1 MRSFGIS
8 IKGRTKNF
16 SLPKSQPLIPLFEAI
31 VNSFHSIEERRKS
44 DIGFTGG
51 RIFIEFERDGQ
62 MSIDGDGPLSEI
74 VNMIV
79 TDNGSGFDENNFL
92 SFLESDSTYK
102 EAIGGKGVGRF
113 SWLHAFEKA
122 EIESV
127 YLDGETPVK
136 RSFVFSLASNEINDR
151 LIDVDNYSDNRTSV
165 KLAGFLMPYR
175 SAAPKQLM
183 TIATRI
189 IHHCLIYFMD
199 KNCPEVIV
207 KDEVDSINLNA
218 LFRER
223 IKTDEN
229 NVVFNIDGNDF
240 ELLHVKAEDPSVNG
254 NRLFLCA
261 HNRLVETKDLDKYIV
276 DLDRSIYEKHGF
288 WYIGVLR
295 GKYLDENVDMNR
307 LSFSIPEGGIAPSII
322 GVTSID
328 EILSAAVSEIDGFLK
343 EYLEPI
349 STAKQDNIR
358 SYVVNK
364 APQFRHLL
372 KYMPSDI
379 LSIKPNLT
387 EDKLDDELYRI
398 KRTFDKQIKQQNAEL
413 LSLLQDG
420 IISTDEYVERFQK
433 QVTKVSDANS
443 SVLAEYIAQR
453 KVIID
458 LLQAAIKRKD
468 DGRFQLESY
477 IHDLI
482 YPMRTSSDD
491 MPYDSHNLWLLD
503 EKLAYCSY
511 ISSDIPFNNDR
522 SEGRTDIMIL
532 DNPVAVSEGQN
543 DGTEFDTI
551 VIFEIKRPMR
561 NDYTDANN
569 PIVQLYGYVD
579 KIKTNTMRDKD
590 GRIIHVGEN
599 TKFYLYA
606 ICDVTPNLESVLR
619 HGGIF
624 KKTPDRLGYYGYN
637 DSYNAYVE
645 VLPFDKMINDS
656 QKRNRVLF
664 EKLGL

>member
-1 MRSFGIS
+1 
-8 IKGRTKNF
+8 
-16 SLPKSQPLIPLFEAI
+16 
-31 VNSFHSIEERRKS
+31 
-44 DIGFTGG
+44 
-51 RIFIEFERDGQ
+51 
-62 MSIDGDGPLSEI
+62 MSIDGDGSLSEI

-79 TDNGSGFDENNFL
+79 TDNGSGFDENNFS

-151 LIDVDNYSDNRTSV
+151 LIYVDNYSDNRTSV
-165 KLAGFLMPYR
+165 KLAEFLMPYR

-218 LFRER
+218 LFRKR
-223 IKTDEN
+223 IETDEN

-328 EILSAAVSEIDGFLK
+328 EILSAAVSEINGFLK

-443 SVLAEYIAQR
+443 SVLAEYIAHR

-606 ICDVTPNLESVLR
+606 ICDVTANLESVLR

-656 QKRNRVLF
+656 QKRNKVLF

>member
-1 MRSFGIS
+1 M
-8 IKGRTKNF
+8 
-16 SLPKSQPLIPLFEAI
+16 
-31 VNSFHSIEERRKS
+31 
-44 DIGFTGG
+44 
-51 RIFIEFERDGQ
+51 
-62 MSIDGDGPLSEI
+62 
-74 VNMIV
+74 
-79 TDNGSGFDENNFL
+79 
-92 SFLESDSTYK
+92 
-102 EAIGGKGVGRF
+102 
-113 SWLHAFEKA
+113 
-122 EIESV
+122 
-127 YLDGETPVK
+127 
-136 RSFVFSLASNEINDR
+136 
-151 LIDVDNYSDNRTSV
+151 
-165 KLAGFLMPYR
+165 
-175 SAAPKQLM
+175 
-183 TIATRI
+183 
-189 IHHCLIYFMD
+189 
-199 KNCPEVIV
+199 
-207 KDEVDSINLNA
+207 
-218 LFRER
+218 
-223 IKTDEN
+223 
-229 NVVFNIDGNDF
+229 
-240 ELLHVKAEDPSVNG
+240 
-254 NRLFLCA
+254 
-261 HNRLVETKDLDKYIV
+261 
-276 DLDRSIYEKHGF
+276 
-288 WYIGVLR
+288 
-295 GKYLDENVDMNR
+295 
-307 LSFSIPEGGIAPSII
+307 
-322 GVTSID
+322 
-328 EILSAAVSEIDGFLK
+328 
-343 EYLEPI
+343 
-349 STAKQDNIR
+349 
-358 SYVVNK
+358 
-364 APQFRHLL
+364 
-372 KYMPSDI
+372 
-379 LSIKPNLT
+379 
-387 EDKLDDELYRI
+387 
-398 KRTFDKQIKQQNAEL
+398 
-413 LSLLQDG
+413 

-443 SVLAEYIAQR
+443 SVLAEYIAHR

-656 QKRNRVLF
+656 QKRNKVLF

>member
-16 SLPKSQPLIPLFEAI
+16 TLPKSQPLIPLFEAI
-31 VNSFHSIEERRKS
+31 VNSFHSIEERKKADS
-44 DIGFTGG
+44 NFKDGHIY
-51 RIFIEFERDGQ
+51 IEMERDGQ
-62 MSIDGDGPLSEI
+62 ISIDGEGPLPEI
-74 VNMIV
+74 INMIV
-79 TDNGSGFDENNFL
+79 IDNGSGFNENNFS

-122 EIESV
+122 EIESIYV
-127 YLDGETPVK
+127 EENVPVK
-136 RSFVFSLASNEINDR
+136 RSFIFSLASNEINDS
-151 LIDVDNYSDNRTSV
+151 LIDADNYRDNRTSV
-165 KLAGFLMPYR
+165 KLSGFLNPYR
-175 SAAPKQLM
+175 TTAPKQLA

-189 IHHCLIYFMD
+189 LHHCLIYFMD
-199 KNCPEVIV
+199 EECPKVV
-207 KDEVDSINLNA
+207 LKDEYESIDLNA

-223 IKTDEN
+223 IKTDDNSE
-229 NVVFNIDGNDF
+229 VFDIDGNSF
-240 ELLHVKAEDPSVNG
+240 ELLHVKAEDPSVKG
-254 NRLFLCA
+254 NSLFLCA

-288 WYIGVLR
+288 YYIGVLR
-295 GKYLDENVDMNR
+295 GRYLDENVDMNR
-307 LSFSIPEGGIAPSII
+307 LSFSIPEGGIAPSLI

-328 EILSAAVSEIDGFLK
+328 EILSMAVNKINVFLSEF
-343 EYLEPI
+343 LEPI
-349 STAKQDNIR
+349 SNAKQDTIKN
-358 SYVVNK
+358 YVINR

-379 LSIKPNLT
+379 LGIKPNLS

-398 KRTFDKQIKQQNAEL
+398 KRIFDKQIKQQNEEI
-413 LSLLQDG
+413 LSLLETG
-420 IISTDEYVERFQK
+420 VISQEEYTERFQK
-433 QVTKVSDANS
+433 QITKVSEANS
-443 SVLAEYIAQR
+443 AVLAEYIAHR

-458 LLQAAIKRKD
+458 LLQIAIRRKE
-468 DGRFQLESY
+468 DGVFHKESY

-482 YPMRTSSDD
+482 YPMHTSSDD
-491 MPYDSHNLWLLD
+491 MPYDCHNLWLLD

-522 SEGRTDIMIL
+522 HEERTDIMIL
-532 DNPVAVSEGQN
+532 DHPVAVSEGHN

-561 NDYTDANN
+561 DDYTDASN

-579 KIKTNTMRDKD
+579 KIKTNKMKDKD

-606 ICDVTPNLESVLR
+606 ICDVTPNLEKVLR

-624 KKTPDRLGYYGYN
+624 KKTPDKLGYYGYN

-645 VLPFDKMINDS
+645 VLPFDKVINDS